1 MKTVTIR
8 LPEDLVADLQ
18 AESRERG
25 VSVSDVMR
33 ERLLAPRAARAPSF
47 SAIADLVGS
56 IEGLPTD
63 LSSRKKSLLK
73 AGYGRNRSR

>member
-1 MKTVTIR
+1 MKSVTIR

-33 ERLLAPRAARAPSF
+33 ERLLAPRAARAF
-47 SAIADLVGS
+47 V
-56 IEGLPTD
+56 
-63 LSSRKKSLLK
+63 
-73 AGYGRNRSR
+73 